1 MVFGSEVQRENTWLR
16 DPATWLPTPRPL
28 SDVVVV
34 VVCVACFLHLEDKKI
49 T

>member
-16 DPATWLPTPRPL
+16 DPATWLPPPRPL

-34 VVCVACFLHLEDKKI
+34 VVFALLVFYI
-49 T
+49 WRTRR